1 MTMQTVL
8 LVLLYAFAALTVL
21 DCVSTYQALKD
32 GRNSEGNPLVR
43 ALIKKLG
50 LTGGL
55 VASAVLPLAAVF
67 WYISTQPPGSTLEVI
82 AFAALDLL
90 YIVTVIGNFKIAR
103 G

>member
-43 ALIKKLG
+43 IFIKKLG
-50 LTGGL
+50 LVPGL
-55 VASAVLPLAAVF
+55 VASAVLPLVAVF
-67 WYISTQPPGSTLEVI
+67 WYISTKPAGSEIEII
-82 AFAALDLL
+82 AFAALDLF
-90 YIVTVIGNFKIAR
+90 YIVTVVSNFKIAR